1 MVVGVILHGVQPLE
15 AGGDDDV
22 PAVMRADRALHV
34 GSERD
39 RSFAAAELRCVILN
53 RTVTCRLCQLNGAGG
68 ASGCRVAAG
77 NSARTKRIGLGPRAF
92 RIGFVKRSFTVVSRL
107 QFPGEPGRS

>member
-15 AGGDDDV
+15 AGGDDV

-53 RTVTCRLCQLNGAGG
+53 RTVTCRLCQLKISAGEMALAG
-68 ASGCRVAAG
+68 LVAVG
-77 NSARTKRIGLGPRAF
+77 
-92 RIGFVKRSFTVVSRL
+92 
-107 QFPGEPGRS
+107 